1 MHIFVLFLWICSGG
15 SAIVLLTTS
24 TTNIDGEIFSYLV
37 QFKVI
42 QLTFW
47 RLEIVRTG
55 EEKKIHGKVANCFY
69 LKVPKSL
76 NLTNQCGGEFE
87 TVASSLCK
95 IKIQQDQKKITK
107 INKNQIKPRQKK

>member
-24 TTNIDGEIFSYLV
+24 PTNIDGEIFSYLV

-47 RLEIVRTG
+47 SLEIVRTG

-69 LKVPKSL
+69 LKVLKSL